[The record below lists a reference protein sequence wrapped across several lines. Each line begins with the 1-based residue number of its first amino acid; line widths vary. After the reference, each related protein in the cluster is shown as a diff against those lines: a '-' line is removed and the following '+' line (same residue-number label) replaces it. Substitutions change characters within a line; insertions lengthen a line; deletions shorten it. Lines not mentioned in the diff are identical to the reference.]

1 MTQDG
6 FWWVNIGDDIEL
18 PQCDIS
24 FDDKG
29 TLDVTVTPGTSVE
42 LLNKVKVLPEEF
54 SQAFK
59 VRIEKANKME
69 ATFHVCRLD
78 STSKQSP
85 MVASI
90 DWDTGDVNE
99 PKIGRT
105 FHFKYTLA

>member
-1 MTQDG
+1 MASNG

-18 PQCDIS
+18 PQCDVG

-29 TLDVTVTPGTSVE
+29 ALDITTAPGTPPE
-42 LLNKVKVLPEEF
+42 LLNKVKVLPDDF
-54 SQAFK
+54 AHAFRI
-59 VRIEKANKME
+59 RIEKKPKME

-78 STSKQSP
+78 STSKRP
-85 MVASI
+85 PTFIGI
-90 DWDTGDVNE
+90 DIGTGEVDE